1 MSPNNSSDKEKIETP
16 KDENILENEPSV
28 NLSGNKAYEAHT
40 NTAVKNSKQTD
51 VKNSELK
58 HKGVNID
65 SGKSSKQD
73 AIKEKALPETGETT
87 HNTTMLGTL
96 FAAFG
101 SLLLFRRRS
110 KHNENK

>member
-1 MSPNNSSDKEKIETP
+1 
-16 KDENILENEPSV
+16 
-28 NLSGNKAYEAHT
+28 LSGNKAYEAHT

-51 VKNSELK
+51 VKNRELK